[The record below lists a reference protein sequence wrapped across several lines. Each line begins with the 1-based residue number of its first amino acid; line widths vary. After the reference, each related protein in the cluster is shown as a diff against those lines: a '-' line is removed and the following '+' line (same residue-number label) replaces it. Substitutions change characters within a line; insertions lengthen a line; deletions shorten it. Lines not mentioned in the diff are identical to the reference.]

1 MRYLV
6 TGHTGFKGAWLS
18 LMLKQGGHEVSGF
31 SLQAEPASLFTKMEP
46 ESIFSESIVGD
57 VRSLGDI
64 ERALIKSKPDVV
76 IHLAAQSLVR
86 ESYRDPVFTYET
98 NVNGSHNLLK
108 AVSKLQNSPH
118 LLMITTDKV
127 YHNDGRKIGYVESDE
142 LGGKDPYSSS
152 KAIADILIQSW
163 QASNPNLSLGIARAG
178 NVIGGGDS
186 SKERLLPDLISAM
199 ERNKVLK
206 LRSPGAVRPW
216 QHVLD
221 CLSGY
226 LSLVEL
232 MIKSKGSVGAW
243 NFGPDPSQVRTVG
256 EVAEKVS
263 EIWGNSLKWSQVSN
277 DGLTEADF
285 LLLDS
290 RKARQNLDWK
300 DKLDFDQSVE
310 WTAGWHLR
318 VRDGVSV
325 RRAMEE
331 DLEAFFAIE

>member
-18 LMLKQGGHEVSGF
+18 LMLKKGGREVSGF
-31 SLQAEPASLFTKMEP
+31 SLQAETESLFTKMEP
-46 ESIFSESIVGD
+46 ESIFSESIFGD

-98 NVNGSHNLLK
+98 NVNGSHNVLR

-118 LLMITTDKV
+118 VLMITTDKV

-163 QASNPNLSLGIARAG
+163 QTSNPNLSLGIARAG

-199 ERNKVLK
+199 GRNEVLK

-232 MIKSKGSVGAW
+232 MIKSKGAVGAW

-310 WTAGWHLR
+310 WTTRWHLR

-325 RRAMEE
+325 RQAMEE